1 MDAYLSRAFCAKIPI
16 YWPDFRTVNRLFR
29 MLVGSRFLDKQLPFK
44 NEVQGRSAVF
54 TDPLWLPGA
63 DKPMQALGVERG
75 RVISVTPQDTI
86 RYKFTMH
93 NFVCLVE
100 VER

>member
-44 NEVQGRSAVF
+44 NEVQG
-54 TDPLWLPGA
+54 T
-63 DKPMQALGVERG
+63 KC
-75 RVISVTPQDTI
+75 SVYGPTLAA
-86 RYKFTMH
+86 R
-93 NFVCLVE
+93 
-100 VER
+100 RR